1 MPTQGDFWVFVFI
14 GLLIANLALLF
25 YVKQDFDK
33 KVGGLSQEVAGVK
46 ENLLNDKNVGELLRE
61 VKSIKESLLYIKQDF
76 DKRIIELLQEV
87 SDIKAGKNAG
97 ELVQQ
102 IKDVKENLIHIQQN
116 FGNKLMDLLQEVND
130 IKGRLILDLDKKV
143 SKLSQEQEVE
153 SIQVKDIKENL
164 IHIQQNF
171 NKKLAELLQEVND
184 IKVRLILDLDKKTD
198 KLSQEVESIR
208 EEIEQ
213 LEQQTKERMERIA
226 KLLTEPIFDEDQ
238 LKI

>member
-1 MPTQGDFWVFVFI
+1 MLTQGDFWILVLV
-14 GLLIANLALLF
+14 GLLIANLVFRF
-25 YVKQDFDK
+25 YVRLDLDK
-33 KVGGLSQEVAGVK
+33 KI
-46 ENLLNDKNVGELLRE
+46 N
-61 VKSIKESLLYIKQDF
+61 
-76 DKRIIELLQEV
+76 ELLQEV
-87 SDIKAGKNAG
+87 KSVKENLFMQEVNDIKANKNAG

-102 IKDVKENLIHIQQN
+102 VKDVKENLIHIQQN

-143 SKLSQEQEVE
+143 SKLSQEVE
-153 SIQVKDIKENL
+153 GIQVKDIKENL
-164 IHIQQNF
+164 IHIQQNLD
-171 NKKLAELLQEVND
+171 KKLAELLQEVND
-184 IKVRLILDLDKKTD
+184 IKVRLILELDKKMD

-208 EEIEQ
+208 EGIEQ

>member
-1 MPTQGDFWVFVFI
+1 MLTQGEFWILVLV

-25 YVKQDFDK
+25 YVKLDFDK
-33 KVGGLSQEVAGVK
+33 KVVRLSQEVEGVK
-46 ENLLNDKNVGELLRE
+46 E
-61 VKSIKESLLYIKQDF
+61 SLFHVKQDF
-76 DKRIIELLQEV
+76 DRRIIELLQEV
-87 SDIKAGKNAG
+87 SDIKAGKNTG

-102 IKDVKENLIHIQQN
+102 VKDVKEDLIHIQQN

-143 SKLSQEQEVE
+143 SKLSQEVE

-184 IKVRLILDLDKKTD
+184 IKVRLILDLDRKME

-208 EEIEQ
+208 EGIEQ
-213 LEQQTKERMERIA
+213 LEQQTKERVERIA
-226 KLLTEPIFDEDQ
+226 KLLTEPISDEDQ